1 MKKFLSLAM
10 ILGAG
15 IVAVPSIEAKSTAG
29 TPAMSDPQLR
39 IQIGRNRR
47 YGGYRRMRTFT
58 TTRIV
63 HRGFRTYRETI
74 RTIYFPDGTSRTEII
89 DRERIRY

>member
-1 MKKFLSLAM
+1 M
-10 ILGAG
+10 IIGAG
-15 IVAVPSIEAKSTAG
+15 IVAVPSIEAKSTAT

-47 YGGYRRMRTFT
+47 YGRYGRMRRTFV

-74 RTIYFPDGTSRTEII
+74 RTTYFPDGTSRTEVI
-89 DRERIRY
+89 DRERINY